1 VERAQTGI
9 TACTEGKDS
18 PLSRRDTVKELR
30 TSNDTFD
37 DVEELHR
44 RLDEE
49 GYIWR
54 SFSALLY

>member
-1 VERAQTGI
+1 
-9 TACTEGKDS
+9 
-18 PLSRRDTVKELR
+18 VKELR